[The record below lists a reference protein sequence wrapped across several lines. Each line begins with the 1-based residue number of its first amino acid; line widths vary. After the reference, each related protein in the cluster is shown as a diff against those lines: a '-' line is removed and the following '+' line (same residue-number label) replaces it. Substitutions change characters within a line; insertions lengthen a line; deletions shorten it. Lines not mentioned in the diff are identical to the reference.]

1 MKSQTD
7 RHRTERSF
15 QSGDM
20 VFLKL
25 QPYRQTSISGGR
37 PPKLN
42 PKFYG
47 HFQVLHAVG
56 KVAYKLNLPPEAQI
70 HNVFHVSQLKKA
82 FGQVSQFIPLPMSHN
97 QAKDF
102 KPLAI
107 LERKLVK
114 RGNCADV
121 QLLIHW
127 KDMSLVDATWEFASD
142 IRRRYPSFSFE
153 DKGILGGTIVME
165 I

>member
-1 MKSQTD
+1 MKLQTD

-15 QSGDM
+15 QIGDM

-25 QPYRQTSISGGR
+25 QPYRQVLVSSGR

-47 HFQVLHAVG
+47 PFQVVDTVG
-56 KVAYKLNLPPEAQI
+56 KVAYRFQLPPEAQI
-70 HNVFHVSQLKKA
+70 HNVFHVSQLRKA
-82 FGQVSQFIPLPMSHN
+82 FGPVTQVIPLPIALG
-97 QAKDF
+97 QAKEF
-102 KPLAI
+102 EPLAI

-127 KDMSLVDATWEFASD
+127 KNLSPTEATWEFASE
-142 IRRRYPSFSFE
+142 IMRRYPSFSLE
-153 DKGILGGTIVME
+153 DKGS
-165 I
+165 